1 MWNRHKLIIEVLG
14 HPNLHEQVRGD
25 LPIALENMESEVVDA
40 LLLHDT
46 VNLLEKIP
54 QIKWIELSKLVKLL
68 MRNDNQLGLSLPV
81 EIKVRETPL
90 IIQVSVGCILLLAS
104 GAATTLIV
112 VVVVTRRTRRGVLR
126 G

>member
-14 HPNLHEQVRGD
+14 HPNLDEQMGGD
-25 LPIALENMESEVVDA
+25 RPIALENMESEVVDA

-54 QIKWIELSKLVKLL
+54 QVEWIKLSKLVQLL
-68 MRNDNQLGLSLPV
+68 VRDNDQLGLSLPV
-81 EIKVRETPL
+81 EIKGRETPL
-90 IIQVSVGCILLLAS
+90 IIHVSVGCILLLAR
-104 GAATTLIV
+104 GAPPLV
-112 VVVVTRRTRRGVLR
+112 VVVARRTRRVVLW

>member
-1 MWNRHKLIIEVLG
+1 MWNSHKLIVEVLG
-14 HPNLHEQVRGD
+14 HPNLDEQVGGD

-40 LLLHDT
+40 ILLHET

-54 QIKWIELSKLVKLL
+54 QVEWIKLSKLVHPLV
-68 MRNDNQLGLSLPV
+68 RDNNQMGLSLPV

-90 IIQVSVGCILLLAS
+90 IVHVSVGCILLLAM
-104 GAATTLIV
+104 GAV
-112 VVVVTRRTRRGVLR
+112 VVVARRTRRVVLW